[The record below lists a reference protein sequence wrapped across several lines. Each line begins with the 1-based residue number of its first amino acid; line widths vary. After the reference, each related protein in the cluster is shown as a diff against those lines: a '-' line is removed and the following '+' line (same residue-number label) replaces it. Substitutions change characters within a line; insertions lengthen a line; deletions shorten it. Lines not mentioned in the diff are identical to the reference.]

1 MISYCSIL
9 SDEWWTWFHCF
20 LGLSWNKTGCSY
32 AVLLLLETAYTYE
45 WSLISHPADY
55 SGEMEH
61 RHSQTLKL
69 SHVSEL

>member
-1 MISYCSIL
+1 MSGELDFFVFWAYHEYKP
-9 SDEWWTWFHCF
+9 DCF
-20 LGLSWNKTGCSY
+20 Y

>member
-1 MISYCSIL
+1 MVAFCLMSGELDFFVFWAYLEHKTDYSY
-9 SDEWWTWFHCF
+9 T
-20 LGLSWNKTGCSY
+20 
-32 AVLLLLETAYTYE
+32 VLLLLETAYTYE

>member
-1 MISYCSIL
+1 MSGELDFIVFWAYL
-9 SDEWWTWFHCF
+9 EH
-20 LGLSWNKTGCSY
+20 KTGCSY

>member
-1 MISYCSIL
+1 MPTVAFYLRDGELDFFVSWAYCEGKADSSY
-9 SDEWWTWFHCF
+9 D
-20 LGLSWNKTGCSY
+20 
-32 AVLLLLETAYTYE
+32 VLLFLETAYTYE

-55 SGEMEH
+55 GGEMER

>member
-1 MISYCSIL
+1 MDSELDFFVFWAYFEGKADYC
-9 SDEWWTWFHCF
+9 
-20 LGLSWNKTGCSY
+20 Y
-32 AVLLLLETAYTYE
+32 AMLLLLETAYTYE

-55 SGEMEH
+55 GGEMEH

>member
-1 MISYCSIL
+1 MDGELDFLVSWVYLEGKADYSYS
-9 SDEWWTWFHCF
+9 
-20 LGLSWNKTGCSY
+20 
-32 AVLLLLETAYTYE
+32 VLLLLETAYTYE

-55 SGEMEH
+55 GGEMER

>member
-1 MISYCSIL
+1 MSGELDFFVFWAYLECKP
-9 SDEWWTWFHCF
+9 DCF
-20 LGLSWNKTGCSY
+20 YT
-32 AVLLLLETAYTYE
+32 VLLLLETAYTYE

>member
-1 MISYCSIL
+1 MSGELDFFVFWPYL
-9 SDEWWTWFHCF
+9 EH
-20 LGLSWNKTGCSY
+20 KTDCSY